1 MRLFFCF
8 LRQICPFRD
17 KLVLFSSHYY
27 GILDTTLS
35 IEVMSVTV
43 AICDDDALC
52 QEELLTWAK
61 EYIQESPYAGT
72 AVRSFS
78 APEALLE
85 AVENGT
91 VFDICI
97 LDILMPGMDGIQLGV
112 RLRQLGFQGMILY
125 LTTSRD
131 YAVDSFQAKP
141 FNYLLKPLDRE
152 TFCPALEEALTV
164 MAQRMDKSILIRTQD
179 AMVKLALNDI
189 LYAERRHRA
198 VHYYLTNGS
207 TVESIQIRSS
217 FTDAVQP
224 LLEDG
229 RFALG
234 GATQAVN
241 LHHITAIEN
250 ETLVFR
256 NGLRVY
262 WGKRACRKLRTLWF
276 EYYLATEDR
285 P

>member
-1 MRLFFCF
+1 MLLFFCW
-8 LRQICPFRD
+8 LRQIGPSRD
-17 KLVLFSSHYY
+17 KLVFFSPCVY
-27 GILDTTLS
+27 GILDATLP
-35 IEVMSVTV
+35 IEVMFVTV

-52 QEELLTWAK
+52 QEELLTWAR
-61 EYIQESPYAGT
+61 EYIPESPYAGT
-72 AVRSFS
+72 AIRCFS
-78 APEALLE
+78 APDALLE
-85 AVENGT
+85 AVERGS
-91 VFDICI
+91 VFDVCI

-152 TFCPALEEALTV
+152 TFCTTLEEALSV
-164 MAQRMDKSILIRTQD
+164 MAQRMDKSILVRTQD

-189 LYAERRHRA
+189 LYAERKHRA

-217 FTDAVQP
+217 FTDAIQP

-234 GATQAVN
+234 GASQAAN
-241 LHHITAIEN
+241 LHHITAIEK

-256 NGLRVY
+256 NTHRVY

-276 EYYLATEDR
+276 DYFLTTEDR